1 MDLFEIWLSSL
12 GMILVLIQ
20 KHACKSPPF
29 LSFSLSSE
37 RVQILMRKFRSFSY
51 QHFILRNINNVRS
64 KALPGTKGASQ
75 ALAAKG
81 KHLKSGTSTGGGENG
96 EGGGDKGSK

>member
-1 MDLFEIWLSSL
+1 M
-12 GMILVLIQ
+12 
-20 KHACKSPPF
+20 
-29 LSFSLSSE
+29 
-37 RVQILMRKFRSFSY
+37 SFSY

-96 EGGGDKGSK
+96 EGGGEKGSK